1 MSGDWD
7 ANPTDDEVVY
17 VASPSSNDTALNLQL
32 YDFGRPTPNAI
43 LLNSLDVP
51 GTPTNSVVAAGGTVD
66 WLENDAVVV
75 AGQSSGSYR
84 LSIFTALDGT
94 LQQQATY
101 ADSAHGNLMDLVLGR
116 FDNQT
121 ASGQINSDLQAA
133 AVLQDQA
140 VHRVVFYD
148 LVGDAGYS
156 ISANTVYT
164 VTAPPTGGLSLLP
177 VLAAGDLQG
186 RSLLLGAPAK
196 IVENGYS
203 SPSTVVGMPPMHI
216 DWAVPSCA
224 DPNYPNNCTAPNV
237 VNILVKPASNYAQFN
252 TQVKQSSQSSSQPTT
267 SYGFATEDSFGLN
280 TSFGIPDL

>member
-1 MSGDWD
+1 
-7 ANPTDDEVVY
+7 
-17 VASPSSNDTALNLQL
+17 
-32 YDFGRPTPNAI
+32 
-43 LLNSLDVP
+43 
-51 GTPTNSVVAAGGTVD
+51 
-66 WLENDAVVV
+66 
-75 AGQSSGSYR
+75 
-84 LSIFTALDGT
+84 
-94 LQQQATY
+94 
-101 ADSAHGNLMDLVLGR
+101 MDLVLGR

-121 ASGQINSDLQAA
+121 ASGQINPDLQAA

-140 VHRVVFYD
+140 AHWVVFYD

-280 TSFGIPDL
+280 TSFGIPDLLSVGVDVAYSGQQVYNSSISPRPPRMNRRSLTPRYGRGLPTTSGLATTGLTSGHTPLSVRLPARCQSPTACRWSGCRCISKSLARIR